1 MKLKLMTTDG
11 LKKLA
16 VLSLAASLGVSGLVG
31 CGGDDEGSGGSG
43 GGKGGSGGST
53 GGTGGGGTG
62 GTGGGGTG
70 GDSGSGGG
78 GMGGSSGSGGGGT
91 GGIGGG
97 GTGGT
102 GGTVNN
108 PCATPT
114 FAPPAG
120 TYTTAQSV
128 VISTT
133 TAGAT
138 IYYTT
143 DGTNPNKNSVVYS
156 APIAVGAD
164 MTIRAMCE
172 APGFTDSTVGVAI
185 YDINIDPGSVVP
197 PNPNPA
203 AGTQENDYLLS
214 LTTTT
219 PAATICFTLDGSTPV
234 CTNGVCQGTAQ
245 TYNAQT
251 QVPING
257 LITNPSTGEVTVNA
271 IACKAGMKDGAM
283 PAQKYTLQVATPA
296 LNGPA
301 PGTWGYDPN
310 NKTLMPL
317 LSSATTGAVTARY
330 TAPPSSAPSCT
341 SGILVNGGANLP
353 TNWTINSEQGNKS
366 WSFAACKAGYKG
378 SAVYPADY
386 KFQLQTP
393 TITPDGGTFYDDQ
406 SAAIDKRNTDAEGT
420 TWTCTTSDGST
431 PACGTTASNCATGST
446 STSINVNKTSTV
458 LKSIACNLAFLPSE
472 VETSDPFVMKLRPV
486 KFTPATGTPVNS
498 GTGNLAVTISQDGS
512 GKSYSHICYS
522 TTAAVPTCACTGT
535 GLIKVPGN
543 SASVPASAVTANTT
557 VSAIACDDGTGGS
570 NFQSASGSANYP
582 SASTMA
588 QPTITPVAGTYN
600 NHLNVTFTNNDT
612 SKAAKIC
619 YTLDGSDPSVNAA
632 TCASSSATT
641 TCVPAG
647 TVAANG
653 GTTTIN
659 NLVQK
664 TNVTV
669 KAKACDPTQVKS
681 VSSAASNA
689 YVLKVAIPT
698 LTTGSPAP
706 GAVPIGSTIAWQ
718 SATTGANFYF
728 TTDGTTP
735 TCVGGGTTLPGSSF
749 HMVNPA
755 STTIKAIGCSAE
767 MTESDVATWT
777 YSYFLKAP
785 TITPQNKNAQN
796 EYNDYAIFSLENSPS
811 DTIKNAD
818 HSYHGTNTDFFCAT
832 SDGSTPTCTATT
844 CGFGSFAISP
854 TVGFYY
860 YWPGSTTM
868 KVVAC
873 SNNGLPASAV
883 ASETFVEKVGPIVWN
898 KAPGTY
904 SSPENVTV
912 AVAPAPTD
920 VGNSY
925 TLCWAK
931 GSLSIPP
938 QPNFCTASSLKTYL
952 DAQTG
957 GAWTCTGSLGLPWP
971 GGGSQPQ
978 NTFPPA
984 LNTTTMMSAVACKP
998 SMVWSTSQVNYSFN
1012 PYSHTITM
1020 DGANDFSALNDALD
1034 TGAGDVAYMSWNAT
1048 NLYIGYKGF
1057 TPLNGDTVSVYF
1069 GNGVA
1074 GTTTPDGLGH
1084 PTLPKNLLYRL
1095 VWKNDTLSASIRQ
1108 WTPGSPGSWGATAI
1122 PVTLGYTGGV
1132 SNDYVEFS
1140 IARAAVGSPTVV
1152 HMAGGLVNAGGTYL
1166 SVFPNPPNTN
1176 ASWTQTYMFELL
1188 GAATPTG
1195 SAKN

>member
-1 MKLKLMTTDG
+1 M
-11 LKKLA
+11 
-16 VLSLAASLGVSGLVG
+16 SGLVG

-62 GTGGGGTG
+62 GGGTGGTGGGGTG
-70 GDSGSGGG
+70 GQGGIA
-78 GMGGSSGSGGGGT
+78 GSGGGGT

-97 GTGGT
+97 GTGGGGTGGT
-102 GGTVNN
+102 GGTVSN

-257 LITNPSTGEVTVNA
+257 QITNPSTGEVTVNA
-271 IACKAGMKDGAM
+271 IACKAGMKDGSM

-301 PGTWGYDPN
+301 PGTWGYDPT

-393 TITPDGGTFYDDQ
+393 TITPDGGTYYADQ
-406 SAAIDKRNTDAEGT
+406 SAAIDKRNAGAAGT

-431 PACGTTASNCATGST
+431 PACGTTASSCATGST
-446 STSINVNKTSTV
+446 ASSINVNKTSTV

-472 VETSDPFVMKLRPV
+472 VETSDPFLMKLRPV

-535 GLIKVPGN
+535 GLTKVSGN
-543 SASVPASAVTANTT
+543 SANVPASAVTANTT

-570 NFQSASGSANYP
+570 NFESASGSANYP

-588 QPTITPVAGTYN
+588 QPTITPAAGTYN

-619 YTLDGSDPSVNAA
+619 YTLDGSDPSVTAA
-632 TCASSSATT
+632 TCAASSGST

-647 TVAANG
+647 TVGANG

-689 YVLKVAIPT
+689 YVLKVAVPT

-777 YSYFLKAP
+777 YSYFMQAP
-785 TITPQNKNAQN
+785 KILPAGGT
-796 EYNDYAIFSLENSPS
+796 YNDYIQGTVTNAPTS
-811 DTIKNAD
+811 TIESAD
-818 HSYHGTNTDFFCAT
+818 HPYHSTYSNFFCYT
-832 SDGSTPTCTATT
+832 FDGSTPTCTPSG
-844 CGFGSFAISP
+844 CGFGSSTISC
-854 TVGFYY
+854 G
-860 YWPGSTTM
+860 GGGCTTFIPVSATL

-873 SNNGLPASAV
+873 SNNGLPASA
-883 ASETFVEKVGPIVWN
+883 ASSETYQLQVGPI
-898 KAPGTY
+898 ALSPSPAATY
-904 SSPENVTV
+904 SSPQAVTATV
-912 AVAPAPTD
+912 NPAPTIAA
-920 VGNSY
+920 GY
-925 TLCWAK
+925 TLCHKEGAT
-931 GSLSIPP
+931 SIPP
-938 QPNFCTASSLKTYL
+938 QPNFCGKTALETYL
-952 DAQTG
+952 GTGWSCTDYTTG
-957 GAWTCTGSLGLPWP
+957 GAKPIA
-971 GGGSQPQ
+971 
-978 NTFPPA
+978 N
-984 LNTTTMMSAVACKP
+984 LNVTTATSVVACKAG
-998 SMVWSTSQVNYSFN
+998 MVWSTVQGTYSFN
-1012 PYSHTITM
+1012 PYAHTITL
-1020 DGANDFSALNDALD
+1020 DGANDFSAANDALD
-1034 TGAGDVAYMSWNAT
+1034 TGAGDVAYMSWDAT

-1057 TPLNGDTVSVYF
+1057 TPLNGETVSVYF

-1074 GTTTPDGLGH
+1074 GTTTPDGAGH

-1095 VWKNDTLSASIRQ
+1095 VWKNDTLSAKLRQ
-1108 WTPGSPGSWGATAI
+1108 WTPGAPGSWGDTAI
-1122 PVTLGYTGGV
+1122 TVDLGYTGGV
-1132 SNDYVEFS
+1132 SNDYVEFR
-1140 IARAAVGSPTVV
+1140 IARAAVGSPTIV
-1152 HMAGGLVNAGGTYL
+1152 HMAGGLVNAAGTTYL

-1188 GAATPTG
+1188 GAATPKA